1 MMRPLLTKCWRMRAA
16 DRERRHVAH
25 LCQIGRAEIENGV
38 DEKRLVAR
46 GSTSPLLQRFSHK
59 SKYEV
64 YVYNVPYQQYRR
76 QHNAT
81 GKRWSRQFFRKRTFK
96 IKPLFLSPIV
106 RVWWV
111 GLQVKLAT
119 VLLLRASC
127 WVYSPQEL
135 MNATWTIQT
144 GRAKWIIKAHW
155 RCQDCKLKLNPCT
168 NPGIVIQV
176 DQTGLLS
183 TWNDLTRVAVLWKL
197 RVKVVLIS

>member
-1 MMRPLLTKCWRMRAA
+1 MRAA

-81 GKRWSRQFFRKRTFK
+81 GKR
-96 IKPLFLSPIV
+96 
-106 RVWWV
+106 
-111 GLQVKLAT
+111 
-119 VLLLRASC
+119 
-127 WVYSPQEL
+127 
-135 MNATWTIQT
+135 
-144 GRAKWIIKAHW
+144 
-155 RCQDCKLKLNPCT
+155 
-168 NPGIVIQV
+168 
-176 DQTGLLS
+176 
-183 TWNDLTRVAVLWKL
+183 
-197 RVKVVLIS
+197 